1 MNITRI
7 QGKVINW
14 VVSKIRGQHQK
25 IIFTNGCFDILHV
38 GHVELL
44 NYCATLGYVIVGL
57 NSDLSVSRIKG
68 KGRPINTAQDRKR
81 VLQCLRSVG
90 EVVIFDED
98 TPIEL
103 IRHLKPDII
112 VKGGDYL
119 VNQVIGSE
127 LAEVRIFKFI
137 EGYSSTLTMKKV
149 SQFSGNNSNE

>member
-1 MNITRI
+1 M
-7 QGKVINW
+7 INW
-14 VVSKIRGQHQK
+14 VVGKIRGQHQK

-68 KGRPINTAQDRKR
+68 NGRPINTEQDRKR
-81 VLQCLRSVG
+81 ILLNLRSVS
-90 EVVIFDED
+90 EVVVFDED

-103 IRHLKPDII
+103 IKHLKPDVI

-119 VNQVIGSE
+119 ANQVIGSE
-127 LAEVRIFKFI
+127 LAEVRLFKFI
-137 EGYSSTLTMKKV
+137 EGYSSTSTIKKIN
-149 SQFSGNNSNE
+149 QLSGNKLNES

>member
-1 MNITRI
+1 MD
-7 QGKVINW
+7 
-14 VVSKIRGQHQK
+14 KIKRQDQK

-68 KGRPINTAQDRKR
+68 TGRPINTEQDRKCI
-81 VLQCLRSVG
+81 LLNLRSVG
-90 EVVIFDED
+90 EVIIFDED

-103 IRHLKPDII
+103 IKILKPDII

-137 EGYSSTLTMKKV
+137 EGYSSTLTMKKIK
-149 SQFSGNNSNE
+149 QFSGNKVNE

>member
-1 MNITRI
+1 MNIIGI

-14 VVSKIRGQHQK
+14 GVDKIRGQHQK

-44 NYCATLGYVIVGL
+44 NYCATLGYVTVGL

-68 KGRPINTAQDRKR
+68 NGRPINTEQDRKR
-81 VLQCLRSVG
+81 MLLNLRSVS

-98 TPIEL
+98 TPLEL
-103 IRHLKPDII
+103 IKHLKPDVI

-119 VNQVIGSE
+119 ANQVIGSE

-137 EGYSSTLTMKKV
+137 EGYSSTLTIKKIN
-149 SQFSGNNSNE
+149 QFSGNKLNE